1 MRQLPRADYLK
12 INARTK
18 RLVEAVGGGKEA
30 ASLTRVNET
39 SISNYLNLHHEQFMP
54 ADVIADLECVA
65 GEPLLSGLIAELS
78 GGHITGPEE
87 TDPIRMFAALNGK
100 LGELCGKACEYADDN
115 HYDNYE
121 LDDLIKG
128 AETLM
133 IAAGRV
139 HDNIS
144 RMREQRR
151 VKSAAE

>member
-1 MRQLPRADYLK
+1 MRQLPMTDYQK
-12 INARTK
+12 IVARTR

-39 SISNYLNLHHEQFMP
+39 SISNYLNINHEQFMP
-54 ADVIADLECVA
+54 ADVVADLERVA

-78 GGHITGPEE
+78 GGHVTGPEE

-100 LGELCGKACEYADDN
+100 LGELCRKACEYADDN

-121 LDDLIKG
+121 LDDLIKQ
-128 AETLM
+128 AEALSL
-133 IAAGRV
+133 ASDRA
-139 HDNIS
+139 HDNLC

>member
-1 MRQLPRADYLK
+1 MRQLPKADYLK
-12 INARTK
+12 INARMK

-39 SISNYLNLHHEQFMP
+39 SISNYLNVHHEQFMP
-54 ADVIADLECVA
+54 ADVIADLERVA

-78 GGHITGPEE
+78 GQLLAGPEE
-87 TDPIRMFAALNGK
+87 EDPIRMGAALNGK
-100 LGELCGKACEYADDN
+100 LGEFCRKSCEYAEDN

-121 LDDLIKG
+121 LDDLIKE
-128 AETLM
+128 AEALM
-133 IAAGRV
+133 IASGRA
-139 HDNIS
+139 HDNLC